1 MSLESIILDIKL
13 RKNRFYNGLYLLAK
27 GINRFRFP
35 YVKPLAAFLYYSREV
50 SIWAW
55 YWMKSRLYCEQLLRY
70 RCTVGKHIT
79 VDRQAPYI
87 YGYGRI
93 EIGDDVHIGNRN
105 TWVVGLKVYDDPVLR
120 IGNHT
125 TLGYMNAISVAQK
138 VIIGNN
144 CLLAGEIK
152 IFDNNSHPVDP
163 QNRKD
168 RVVLDKADV
177 APVIIEDDV
186 WIGTNS
192 LIMKGV
198 TIGRGAV
205 VAAGSVVT
213 MTVPPY
219 TVVGGNPARTIKVI
233 EPYYSQWLSSP
244 EGQRNN
250 VPNIGK

>member
-1 MSLESIILDIKL
+1 MSLERIILNIKL
-13 RKNRFYNGLYLLAK
+13 RKNGFYNGLYLLAK
-27 GINRFRFP
+27 GINRFRLP
-35 YVKPLAAFLYYSREV
+35 YVKPLGAFLYYLREV
-50 SIWAW
+50 SLWGW
-55 YWMKSRLYCEQLLRY
+55 YGMKSKLYCEQLLRY
-70 RCTVGKHIT
+70 RCTVGKNVTI
-79 VDRQAPYI
+79 DRQVPYI
-87 YGYGRI
+87 YGHGRI
-93 EIGDDVHIGNRN
+93 EIGDGVHIGNRN
-105 TWVVGLKVYDDPVLR
+105 TWVVGLKVYDDPVLM

-163 QNRKD
+163 QKRKNRDVMEKS
-168 RVVLDKADV
+168 DV

-198 TIGRGAV
+198 TIGKGAV

-213 MTVPPY
+213 TTVPPY
-219 TVVGGNPARTIKVI
+219 TVVGGNPARPLKVI

-244 EGQRNN
+244 EGQGAN